1 MRPIIAV
8 TAAAVLLS
16 ACQATPPEA
25 DAPLIATAQ
34 LKPTKGNK
42 TIGEATFEQAGNQV
56 RVVVFVQGLKPG
68 QEHGFHIH
76 EGSDCSGDAM
86 GAKGH
91 FNPHGKPHGIP
102 GSAER
107 HAGDLPNLKANK
119 AGRANVHYDA
129 DIITLT
135 AGPAN
140 IIGRALV
147 VHAGPD
153 DFVTQP
159 TGNSGARIAC
169 GVIQSN

>member
-102 GSAER
+102 GSADR

-119 AGRANVHYDA
+119 AGRANIHYDA
-129 DIITLT
+129 DIIMLT
-135 AGPAN
+135 PGPAY

-153 DFVTQP
+153 DFKTQP
-159 TGNSGARIAC
+159 TGNSGARVAC

>member
-102 GSAER
+102 GSADR

-119 AGRANVHYDA
+119 AGRANIHYDA
-129 DIITLT
+129 DIIMLT
-135 AGPAN
+135 PGSAN

-153 DFVTQP
+153 DFRTQP